1 MLRLFSISFVLPVVL
16 KLFSASQFSIYLKI
30 PHLQALTSVAGPP
43 FKRAKSQ
50 WELYQCFFSDVSRQ
64 IFSHL
69 HDSVMLPL
77 RNLGFAVTFL
87 LLFFFSSARVQIQDS
102 ALGRQMSTL
111 RQPTLLPAP
120 KHSLLPLMLDVLL
133 LVCVSPFLMDFLNW
147 EEPSSFGKKVQERSV
162 F

>member
-1 MLRLFSISFVLPVVL
+1 MLRLFSISFVLSVVL

-87 LLFFFSSARVQIQDS
+87 LLFFFPV
-102 ALGRQMSTL
+102 LGFKFRT
-111 RQPTLLPAP
+111 
-120 KHSLLPLMLDVLL
+120 LPLGGRCPPSGSPRSCLHLSTPFFL
-133 LVCVSPFLMDFLNW
+133 SCWTSSSWSVSPLF
-147 EEPSSFGKKVQERSV
+147 
-162 F
+162 